1 MNIGIIANTR
11 KKESESV
18 IRKIIDY
25 TNKKG
30 IIVFIPDYY
39 KDLKDSNIKI
49 SPIKEIVKESDFII
63 SVGGDGTFLKT
74 SQFIKDSG
82 KAIWGVNVGH
92 LGFLA
97 STNENEIIEML
108 EEILNNNYRVEN
120 RMILNGKF
128 TDETYYCLN
137 DIVIH
142 MGSTLRIINLKLK
155 LDGLDVAEFRSDG
168 IIFSTPTGSTAYSLA
183 SGGPILI
190 PTIDSIIITPIS
202 PHNLGHR
209 PFIVS
214 PDTNIEIKLE
224 SQHAIISFD
233 GQLQRNLGL
242 GDVVSIKKGEYSIK
256 VIKSYKENYF
266 DLLREKLDWGG

>member
-202 PHNLGHR
+202 PCLLYT
-209 PFIVS
+209 S
-214 PDTNIEIKLE
+214 PSPRD
-224 SQHAIISFD
+224 S
-233 GQLQRNLGL
+233 
-242 GDVVSIKKGEYSIK
+242 
-256 VIKSYKENYF
+256 
-266 DLLREKLDWGG
+266 